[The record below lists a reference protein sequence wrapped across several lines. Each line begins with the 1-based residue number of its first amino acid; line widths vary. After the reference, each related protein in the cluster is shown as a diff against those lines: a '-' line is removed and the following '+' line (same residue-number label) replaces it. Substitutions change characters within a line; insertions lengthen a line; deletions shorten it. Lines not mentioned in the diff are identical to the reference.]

1 MGTYDVLDIV
11 TMLPILFFPTPNNTF
26 FILKSYPSF
35 GRSNFIIWIQQH
47 SLFEALLKRLTLAF
61 LASRVGHCSSRAGV
75 FSNEMNL
82 LLTDGF
88 VG

>member
-47 SLFEALLKRLTLAF
+47 SLFEALLKRLTHLSPF
-61 LASRVGHCSSRAGV
+61 LPAAWGIVHPAQASFR
-75 FSNEMNL
+75 
-82 LLTDGF
+82 TK
-88 VG
+88 